1 LRLQALADEQAAP
14 AGLHDRLVAVERAIA
29 NEQRELRLFI
39 EGLRPESRR
48 RGAGGSVTA
57 TLEELRGRLALD
69 WSTPIV
75 VRVTPLDLSL
85 SPEAEQTLRFVV
97 QEATVN
103 ALKHAQPSRV
113 SVDVVHAPPA
123 GLRVTVSNDG
133 RGFPFRGRLEHE
145 DLVAANA
152 GPVSL
157 RERLAAVHGT
167 LAIDST
173 ATGSRLE
180 MSLPLP

>member
-1 LRLQALADEQAAP
+1 
-14 AGLHDRLVAVERAIA
+14 
-29 NEQRELRLFI
+29 
-39 EGLRPESRR
+39 
-48 RGAGGSVTA
+48 
-57 TLEELRGRLALD
+57 
-69 WSTPIV
+69 
-75 VRVTPLDLSL
+75 
-85 SPEAEQTLRFVV
+85 V

-113 SVDVVHAPPA
+113 SVEVVHAPPA
-123 GLRVTVSNDG
+123 GLRVTVSDDG